1 MKERR
6 MQENVHRVVEENGM
20 RIVLERIPHVRSCS
34 IGVWVAR
41 GGRHELPGKV
51 GISHFLEHMVF
62 KGTERRNAKE
72 IASSIE
78 SVGGNLDAFT
88 SREYTC
94 FHAKVLDEYIELAVD
109 VLSDLLDTPT
119 MTEENIEREKQVV
132 YEEIRNMEDTPDDLI
147 HQLYS
152 EAIWDGGPLGYPLLG
167 NYETVEGLNRQELL
181 DFLHRQYIAPHVV
194 IAAAGNLEFEPMLE
208 LVREKFDFL
217 ARRANG
223 HPAAVEETVPHSSAE
238 TTPVLRHFDRDC
250 QQTHLCLGTISFANR
265 DPRRYSLLLLSNIVG
280 GGMSSRLFQRV
291 REEEALAY
299 VVYSFQ
305 QFYVDTGLFG
315 VYLGVEPKRSEK
327 AVRVIEEEYARLL
340 REGVCEE
347 ELAHAKNQ
355 LKGQLLLGL
364 ESTTTR
370 MFRLA
375 NFEINGLG
383 YQKVDEVIAR
393 IEAVTTV
400 DVLEVAGKVLDPAL
414 VSRIS
419 LGPDSKKKK

>member
-1 MKERR
+1 MKE
-6 MQENVHRVVEENGM
+6 NVQRILKDNGM
-20 RIVLERIPHVRSCS
+20 CIILERIPHVRSCS
-34 IGVWVAR
+34 IGVWIKR
-41 GGRHELPGKV
+41 GSRHEIPEKI

-62 KGTERRNAKE
+62 KGTPKRNAKE
-72 IASSIE
+72 IASAIE

-94 FHAKVLDEYIELAVD
+94 FHTKVLDEYIDLAVD
-109 VLSDLLDTPT
+109 VLSDLINTPT
-119 MTEENIEREKQVV
+119 MSEENIEREKHVV

-152 EAIWDGGPLGYPLLG
+152 QVIWGDRPLGYPLLG
-167 NYETVEGLNRQELL
+167 TYETVSALQRK
-181 DFLHRQYIAPHVV
+181 DVFSFLENEYIAPNMV
-194 IAAAGNLEFEPMLE
+194 ISVAGNID
-208 LVREKFDFL
+208 FDSTIDLILSNFAFL
-217 ARRANG
+217 SSRG
-223 HPAAVEETVPHSSAE
+223 AVKIAVSRDDIQRMDGLGIGPLNHHL
-238 TTPVLRHFDRDC
+238 PRDC
-250 QQTHLCLGTISFANR
+250 QQTHICLGTVSFAHS

-299 VVYSFQ
+299 VIYSFQ

-315 VYLGVEPKRSEK
+315 VYVGVEPSQRDRT
-327 AVRVIEEEYARLL
+327 VRVIQEEYGKLL
-340 REGVCEE
+340 RHGVNEE
-347 ELAHAKNQ
+347 ELRHAKNQ

-383 YQKVDEVIAR
+383 YQ
-393 IEAVTTV
+393 TV
-400 DVLEVAGKVLDPAL
+400 DDVIEKIEEVRPGDLLEVARIIIDPEKISC
-414 VSRIS
+414 VS
-419 LGPDSKKKK
+419 LGPNHD